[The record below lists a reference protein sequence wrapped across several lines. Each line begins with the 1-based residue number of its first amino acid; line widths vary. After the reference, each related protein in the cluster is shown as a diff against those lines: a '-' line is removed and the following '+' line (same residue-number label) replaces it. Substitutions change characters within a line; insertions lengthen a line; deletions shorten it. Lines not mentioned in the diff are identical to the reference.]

1 MMKLQTADITF
12 VLIQCVLFFL
22 YIFDM
27 PQLQITFPDFISI
40 TGIIVT
46 VLGCIIILIALLQ
59 LNKNLSPFPS
69 PKLGSQL
76 IQNGLY
82 KYIRHPIY
90 TGILT
95 LFLGYSLYVASGYK
109 LFITLLLLVLFIFK
123 SRYEEKRLALTFKAY
138 SEYKKTTGR
147 FLPKINP

>member
-1 MMKLQTADITF
+1 MKLQTADITF
-12 VLIQCVLFFL
+12 VLIQFVLFFL
-22 YIFDM
+22 FILEI
-27 PQLQITFPDFISI
+27 PQLQFALPNFISI
-40 TGIIVT
+40 IGIIVT
-46 VLGCIIILIALLQ
+46 VVGSIIILIALLQ

-69 PKLGSQL
+69 PKSGSQL

-90 TGILT
+90 TGILM
-95 LFLGYSLYVASGYK
+95 LLSGYSFYVTSGYK
-109 LFITLLLLVLFIFK
+109 LLITLLLLILFIFK
-123 SRYEEKRLALTFKAY
+123 SRYEENRLALVFKSY

>member
-12 VLIQCVLFFL
+12 VLIQFVLFLLFIL
-22 YIFDM
+22 EI
-27 PQLQITFPDFISI
+27 PQLQVALPNFISI
-40 TGIIVT
+40 IGITGAV
-46 VLGCIIILIALLQ
+46 VGCIILLTAVLQ

-69 PKLGSQL
+69 PKSGSQL

-95 LFLGYSLYVASGYK
+95 LLSGYSLYATSGYK
-109 LFITLLLLVLFIFK
+109 LLITLLLLVLFIFK
-123 SRYEEKRLALTFKAY
+123 SSYEEKRLTLTFKSY
-138 SEYKKTTGR
+138 SKYKKTTGR